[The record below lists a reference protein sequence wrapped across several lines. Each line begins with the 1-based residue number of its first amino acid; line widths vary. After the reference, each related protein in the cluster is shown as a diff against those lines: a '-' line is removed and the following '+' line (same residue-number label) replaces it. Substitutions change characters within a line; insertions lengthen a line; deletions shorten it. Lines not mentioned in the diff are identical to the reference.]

1 MWTVNSPQKVV
12 IIVVYQLW
20 FLKKMLLHFA
30 VDYCI
35 STARRYASAV
45 YAVVV
50 CLSDCLSVL
59 SHDVKL
65 LYRNDH
71 TDRPTA
77 DFWHGSFFWHI
88 VHCILRKFVYFQ
100 KLRVLPSGSLL
111 QTLDLENFATASR
124 WCGRLNSST
133 VELVD
138 HTYEGRAPR
147 DWIHTVCYSLI
158 DCNPL
163 TPLLRFILDLLQN
176 LFLRCCAAVG
186 KILTGKSR
194 RAVRLT

>member
-1 MWTVNSPQKVV
+1 
-12 IIVVYQLW
+12 
-20 FLKKMLLHFA
+20 MLLHFA

-35 STARRYASAV
+35 FTARRYASAV

-50 CLSDCLSVL
+50 CLSDCLSVRHMTL
-59 SHDVKL
+59 SYYIETTTRIGL
-65 LYRNDH
+65 RLIFG
-71 TDRPTA
+71 TEA
-77 DFWHGSFFWHI
+77 SFDI
-88 VHCILRKFVYFQ
+88 SYTVLKFVYFQ
-100 KLRVLPSGSLL
+100 KLRVLPSGTLL

-176 LFLRCCAAVG
+176 LFLRCCAAVD